1 MLLFSL
7 TTRNTCGFFIYFFFC
22 ISKTDEQVRFDFDGN
37 IVNSTKD
44 VPQFLGLHHH
54 GQEPE
59 KAGYSLEELFLL
71 SRSNYLQ
78 QRVLAINVLGNIIEK
93 VGIVIVSKQSTIS
106 YWSCGDDDSD
116 DDRDDGDV
124 DDGNDNY
131 DDGGDDGN
139 DNYDGGDD

>member
-1 MLLFSL
+1 M
-7 TTRNTCGFFIYFFFC
+7 
-22 ISKTDEQVRFDFDGN
+22 
-37 IVNSTKD
+37 
-44 VPQFLGLHHH
+44 
-54 GQEPE
+54 
-59 KAGYSLEELFLL
+59 
-71 SRSNYLQ
+71 
-78 QRVLAINVLGNIIEK
+78 LAINVLGNIIEK

-139 DNYDGGDD
+139 DNYDDGGDDGNDNYDGGDD